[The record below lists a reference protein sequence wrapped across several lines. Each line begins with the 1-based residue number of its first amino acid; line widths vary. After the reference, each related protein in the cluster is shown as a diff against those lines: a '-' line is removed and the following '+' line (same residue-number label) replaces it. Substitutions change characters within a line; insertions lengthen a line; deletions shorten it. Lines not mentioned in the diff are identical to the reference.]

1 MEDCIYHADLCRVYK
16 NGREDFSL
24 QFSGGWYKIKQT
36 KKRGYYM
43 SDVLTYQVPGTHT
56 PKTKQGFAKML
67 ALLEAAD
74 KLFNQRGFSGVS
86 VSDICKEAHTAV
98 GTFYIYFDSKT
109 DLYRYLVEIYKRQ
122 IKGHLAKAIAG
133 CATRAEKEKEG
144 IKCFVRYAVNNP
156 NVYNIIWGS
165 LAVDQQMFAD
175 YYTSFAQSY
184 ARALQKDAQDLKVPD
199 ATSLAYALMGITNFL
214 GLRAIFEKMTDQQI
228 DEMMERD
235 IMPMLLGGVFHE

>member
-1 MEDCIYHADLCRVYK
+1 
-16 NGREDFSL
+16 
-24 QFSGGWYKIKQT
+24 
-36 KKRGYYM
+36 M

-74 KLFNQRGFSGVS
+74 KLFNERGFSAVS
-86 VSDICKEAHTAV
+86 VSEICKEAHTAV

-122 IKGHLAKAIAG
+122 IKGNLAAAIAG
-133 CATRAEKEKEG
+133 CTTRAEKEKEG
-144 IKCFVRYAVNNP
+144 IKCFVRYAVKNP

-175 YYTSFAQSY
+175 YYMSFAQSY
-184 ARALQKDAQDLKVPD
+184 ARALQKDAGELSAANV
-199 ATSLAYALMGITNFL
+199 TNIAYALMGITNFL

-228 DEMMERD
+228 DDMVERD
-235 IMPMLLGGVFHE
+235 IMPMLTGGIFHP